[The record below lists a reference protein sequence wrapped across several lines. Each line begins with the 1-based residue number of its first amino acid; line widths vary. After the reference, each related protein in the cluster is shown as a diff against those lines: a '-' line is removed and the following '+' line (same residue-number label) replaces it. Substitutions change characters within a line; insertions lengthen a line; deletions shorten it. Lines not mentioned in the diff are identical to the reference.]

1 MMKRLNVDV
10 PLGWSQ
16 LLIRFVT
23 ILVIGMILLNIKEY
37 RDAGVFDVPATL
49 VDADVDR
56 CRRGRS
62 QRDPDVG
69 DAPSTAGAT
78 AVAAISMRRREH
90 RAKPNSATML
100 VDTHSSGTVLF
111 SARLRRMS

>member
-1 MMKRLNVDV
+1 MKRLNVDV

-49 VDADVDR
+49 VDATLIA
-56 CRRGRS
+56 
-62 QRDPDVG
+62 VG
-69 DAPSTAGAT
+69 V
-78 AVAAISMRRREH
+78 VALNAIL
-90 RAKPNSATML
+90 ML
-100 VDTHSSGTVLF
+100 
-111 SARLRRMS
+111 AMPLRPQEQPLSRQ